1 MKVTQFEFNK
11 DKEQDLGEVKKYI
24 LLIVD
29 DEIFIRNSMKRVVSR
44 EFKEL
49 NKNIE
54 LTIIEANDGIE
65 GLLALYL
72 ARSKN
77 LKIDCI
83 ISDETMPF
91 ISGSFFSKIL
101 NDIVSKGSLK
111 DIKMFISTALNETSI
126 KDNYSQSVKKI
137 YSKPLDKNSVKD
149 IIKKIL

>member
-1 MKVTQFEFNK
+1 
-11 DKEQDLGEVKKYI
+11 
-24 LLIVD
+24 
-29 DEIFIRNSMKRVVSR
+29 MKRVFSG
-44 EFKEL
+44 EFKAL

-65 GLLALYL
+65 GLLVLYL
-72 ARSKN
+72 ASNKN

-101 NDIVSKGSLK
+101 SDIVSKGTLK
-111 DIKMFISTALNETSI
+111 NIKMFISTALNESSI
-126 KDNYSQSVKKI
+126 KDNYSKSVNKI

-149 IIKKIL
+149 IIKMIM

>member
-1 MKVTQFEFNK
+1 
-11 DKEQDLGEVKKYI
+11 
-24 LLIVD
+24 
-29 DEIFIRNSMKRVVSR
+29 MKRVVSR

-49 NKNIE
+49 NKNID

-72 ARSKN
+72 ASNKN
-77 LKIDCI
+77 IKIDCI

-101 NDIVSKGSLK
+101 SDIISKGSIK

-126 KDNYSQSVKKI
+126 KDNYSKSVKKI

-149 IIKKIL
+149 IIKMILI

>member
-1 MKVTQFEFNK
+1 MYDFS
-11 DKEQDLGEVKKYI
+11 KEQENELVEVKKYTV
-24 LLIVD
+24 LIVD
-29 DEIFIRNSMKRVVSR
+29 DEIFIRNAMKRVFSV
-44 EFKEL
+44 EFKAL

-72 ARSKN
+72 ASNKN
-77 LKIDCI
+77 IKIDCI

-101 NDIVSKGSLK
+101 SDIVSKGSLK

-126 KDNYSQSVKKI
+126 KDNYSKSVKKI
-137 YSKPLDKNSVKD
+137 YSKPLDKNSVKE
-149 IIKKIL
+149 IIKMMV